1 MLKRLAVLTAL
12 ALGSVSV
19 ANAIP
24 IIGAIGVNGADIFTS
39 SSITF
44 TTPGNTAFIFGGSG
58 ANTGAFSVLTNLNP
72 VIMFPTTPPNTP
84 LPYSQGQNTVPPAIS
99 PVEVMRTTEAGETFS
114 FFMTDY
120 NAMYVTNVAGCEPF
134 PGTGGTAECLLIT
147 GNGFFTGTG
156 LINYDN
162 TPGSFLFSTQLFTP
176 PQTNTTFS
184 ASGVAGAA
192 PVPEPASLLLVG
204 SGFLG
209 IAGFA
214 RRRFSTN

>member
-24 IIGAIGVNGADIFTS
+24 ITGALAIGGSDIFTS

-44 TTPGNTAFIFGGSG
+44 TNPGNTAFIFGGSG
-58 ANTGAFSVLTNLNP
+58 ANTGSFSVLTNLNP
-72 VIMFPTTPPNTP
+72 VIMFPTTPPGAP
-84 LPYSQGQNTVPPAIS
+84 LPYTQGQNTVPPAIS
-99 PVEVMRTTEAGETFS
+99 PVEIMTTTEAGETFS

-120 NAMYVTNVAGCEPF
+120 NASFENGGAGCLALAGFQP
-134 PGTGGTAECLLIT
+134 ECLLVT

-156 LINYDN
+156 AINYDN
-162 TPGSFLFSTQLFTP
+162 TPGAFVFSTQLFP
-176 PQTNTTFS
+176 SSQGNTTFS
-184 ASGVAGAA
+184 ASGFALV

-214 RRRFSTN
+214 RRKFTTN